1 MKTGFQTTD
10 GPDKRQE
17 KGFSVVE
24 LVTTAMIIMVV
35 AGMAMIQMQP
45 AWQDHQANAG
55 LDQMKSTLRLA
66 RETAVAQR
74 RTIMVTFA
82 STAGSSPCP
91 LGPGISNCIELYQ
104 MVASG
109 NPVTVTQASSPFLTI
124 PIQANVYFGTLSGE
138 IDTPDGYGIPGSGGI
153 EFGGVSGGPASGM
166 EFQSDGTFTDG
177 NGNPINGSVF
187 MAIKNIKNSPRAATI
202 LGNTG
207 RIRAWK
213 FNGSGWIQ
221 Q

>member
-1 MKTGFQTTD
+1 MKIGFQTPD
-10 GPDKRQE
+10 RPDKPHE
-17 KGFSVVE
+17 KGFSLVE
-24 LVTTAMIIMVV
+24 LVTTAMIVMVI

-66 RETAVAQR
+66 RETAVGQR
-74 RTIMVTFA
+74 RTILLKFVGTAA
-82 STAGSSPCP
+82 SSACP
-91 LGPGISNCIELYQ
+91 PAPGISNCIELFQ

-109 NPVTVTQASSPFLTI
+109 NPITITQAANPFLTI
-124 PIQANVYFGTLSGE
+124 PIQSNVYLGTLTGE
-138 IDTPDGYGIPGSGGI
+138 IDTPDGYGIPAAGGI

-177 NGNPINGSVF
+177 NGSPINGTAF
-187 MAIKNIKNSPRAATI
+187 MAINNIKNSPRAVTI